1 MRAAWVLPSFIEG
14 SGGHRTILQNIQYM
28 MQGSF
33 LGMILKVNMILYLL
47 QPGIQLKL

>member
-28 MQGSF
+28 ISQGDECDVYVEDQLLTNLFCVIF
-33 LGMILKVNMILYLL
+33 LF
-47 QPGIQLKL
+47 